1 MRRLAVLEQPTPPT
15 SRRFETSGRF
25 NERTAKRRLRLQPEA
40 ELPDSR
46 KLKGFETDPGS
57 FDSRIL

>member
-1 MRRLAVLEQPTPPT
+1 MMLVPRVAATIHSPPIA
-15 SRRFETSGRF
+15 SRG
-25 NERTAKRRLRLQPEA
+25 LRLQPEA

-57 FDSRIL
+57 FDSRILRSQEDYDLR